1 MPCGPRQADL
11 TVNMTALATDK
22 HTGIKRCALCKIDRK
37 GRFILANQEAQNLFG
52 LTEVELFGRPFVNF
66 LDAADRPVFQQLVK
80 NRNPYETAFDS
91 ACLTLLSHTGVP
103 IPATVIVSVNF
114 GGGNP
119 ANYQIVMRPEDRKV
133 TAGRSGTHGQHWEEL
148 ARLLSSD
155 DDWSDLQHVVDLL
168 RDLTGI
174 SAIAIYDITDPE
186 ISRLVPAGAEA
197 PGLPALE
204 HNAAG
209 FASDGG
215 DRDTARLAN
224 EVRAT
229 FALAPDRLGLIRFV
243 LPEAGADGERKNQR
257 SRTELV
263 AELIHAARPPI
274 QIPGV
279 TEAAAESSH
288 STPEVMDRLG
298 TGMIILNGPG
308 EVIEYNQA
316 AGSILSP
323 ASEPIGSLQEVIEL
337 IGARCGDG
345 ATSSIEGYLAASSSH
360 DSPPG
365 FDASFPTLDG
375 STLRVKIIPLE
386 ANSEKRCC
394 LLFCEGDTRPVDM
407 TTPRGLSLQV
417 VGGAVTM
424 LRSSVEAAAS
434 VWQKLEHEHH
444 NDLKRDGG
452 FYLTCLSHHLDAMTV
467 SLGDLE
473 QMVRLI
479 GDDEELQIVDLQL
492 LIERLAAELTAAH
505 PELSFAV
512 RHTDLPKIKLSLRK
526 ITAVL
531 HDVLAIGVQAE
542 GDCEVEV
549 TVAASVE
556 NGNCVI
562 WVRDN
567 GPGLTRK
574 QQKRIFRLRRSCV
587 PGETGRAPDLSA
599 GLLPAREIVASMNGF
614 LELESDPGKGTII
627 KIVVPLS

>member
-1 MPCGPRQADL
+1 M
-11 TVNMTALATDK
+11 TVLATDK
-22 HTGIKRCALCKIDRK
+22 HTGIRRCALCKIDRK

-52 LTEVELFGRPFVNF
+52 LNEVELFGRPFVNF
-66 LDAADRPVFQQLVK
+66 LDAPDRPIFQQLVK

-91 ACLTLLSHTGVP
+91 ACLTLLSHKGEP

-133 TAGRSGTHGQHWEEL
+133 VAGQSGTNGQHWERL

-155 DDWSDLQHVVDLL
+155 DGWTDLHYVVDLL
-168 RDLTGI
+168 CALTGI
-174 SAIAIYDITDPE
+174 SAVAVYDITDADFT
-186 ISRLVPAGAEA
+186 RLVPAEVEA

-204 HNAAG
+204 YDAAG
-209 FASDGG
+209 LAFDGA
-215 DRDTARLAN
+215 DRDTPWPPN

-229 FALAPDRLGLIRFV
+229 FALAPDRVGLIRFV
-243 LPEAGADGERKNQR
+243 LPEADADEQHQDHR
-257 SRTELV
+257 STAVLV
-263 AELIHAARPPI
+263 AELINAARPPI
-274 QIPGV
+274 QMQVP
-279 TEAAAESSH
+279 TESPAVCSH
-288 STPEVMDRLG
+288 STLEVMDRLG

-308 EVIEYNQA
+308 EVIECNQA
-316 AGSILSP
+316 AASILSP
-323 ASEPIGSLQEVIEL
+323 ASEPIVNWQGASEL

-345 ATSSIEGYLAASSSH
+345 ATSAIDGYLAASSSH
-360 DSPPG
+360 DFPPS
-365 FDASFPTLDG
+365 FDVSFPTVDG
-375 STLRVKIIPLE
+375 STLRVRIIPLG
-386 ANSEKRCC
+386 ANSEKCCC
-394 LLFCEGDTRPVDM
+394 LLFSEGDTRPVDT

-417 VGGAVTM
+417 VDGAVSM

-452 FYLTCLSHHLDAMTV
+452 FYLTCMSHHLDAMTV
-467 SLGDLE
+467 GLGELE
-473 QMVRLI
+473 HMVRLI
-479 GDDEELQIVDLQL
+479 GGDEELQIVDLQL
-492 LIERLAAELTAAH
+492 LIERLAADLTAAH

-512 RHTDLPKIKLSLRK
+512 RHTDLPKIKLPLRK

-542 GDCEVEV
+542 DGREVEV

-567 GPGLTRK
+567 GPGLTRR

-599 GLLPAREIVASMNGF
+599 GLLPAREIVRSMNGF
-614 LELESDPGKGTII
+614 LELESSPGTGTII